1 MCYIASIF
9 HVLTRFRAAT
19 FMLQTF
25 QTTSKVLLGRGSI
38 LSDAVGVDG
47 LALSSKPSAV
57 IILDDLKPYYCNK
70 FSLETFDVIS
80 V

>member
-1 MCYIASIF
+1 MLHCQHIPCADP
-9 HVLTRFRAAT
+9 FRAAT

-25 QTTSKVLLGRGSI
+25 QMTSKVLLGHGSI
-38 LSDAVGVDG
+38 LSDVVGVDG
-47 LALSSKPSAV
+47 LTLSSKPSAV
-57 IILDDLKPYYCNK
+57 IVLDGLKPYYCNK

>member
-25 QTTSKVLLGRGSI
+25 QTMSKVPLGHGSI

-47 LALSSKPSAV
+47 LTLSSKPSAV
-57 IILDDLKPYYCNK
+57 IALDGLKPYYCNK
-70 FSLETFDVIS
+70 FSFETFDVIS

>member
-1 MCYIASIF
+1 M
-9 HVLTRFRAAT
+9 
-19 FMLQTF
+19 Q
-25 QTTSKVLLGRGSI
+25 
-38 LSDAVGVDG
+38 LSYAVGVDG

-57 IILDDLKPYYCNK
+57 IVLDGLKPYYCNK